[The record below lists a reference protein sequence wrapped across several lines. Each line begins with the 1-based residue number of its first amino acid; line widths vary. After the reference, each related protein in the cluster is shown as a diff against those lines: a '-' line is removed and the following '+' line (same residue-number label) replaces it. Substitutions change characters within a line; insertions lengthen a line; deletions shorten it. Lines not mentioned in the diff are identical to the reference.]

1 MSEIIVGLDV
11 GTSKIC
17 ALVASLEDNGK
28 ANILG
33 LAKVPSEGLL
43 LEGNVVNIE
52 RTAESIR
59 KVINMVENQSGEK
72 VKSVVVGIA
81 SGDLRGME
89 SVSVIATRPPKHIIT
104 QDDVVRLV
112 NEARNIRHSS
122 DTEII
127 HVLPQEFKVDGVK
140 IEKSQDLIGMV
151 GIKVEARV
159 HIILAKLSAVE
170 NLRQAVM
177 RAGYEV
183 EDFVSEPLASS
194 YAVLDPE
201 EKEIGVVLI
210 DIGAGTADISIF
222 EDNVLKYTGSLPIAG
237 NQITMDIRKAFTIP
251 KELAE
256 KLKITEGYAYLNE
269 IMEDKII
276 TVQGVGGRG
285 PFEITRSMLC
295 RVIQPRVEE
304 IFELLYKEH
313 LREYV
318 RSQNLS
324 AGIVLTGGTSL
335 LKGIDK
341 LVEDKFEMPVRVGIP
356 SRSKFSGGLVNEIE
370 NPIYSTVVGLVL
382 YKIDEIQ
389 KSRERSGRGLS
400 DAVRKL
406 MEFFKTIFH

>member
-28 ANILG
+28 VNILG

-59 KVINMVENQSGEK
+59 KVMSMVENQSGAK
-72 VKSVVVGIA
+72 VKKVIVGIA

-89 SVSVIATRPPKHIIT
+89 GVSVISTRPPKHIIT
-104 QDDVVRLV
+104 EDDVVRLI

-140 IEKSQDLIGMV
+140 IEKSQDLVGMY

-159 HIILAKLSAVE
+159 HIILAKLSTVE

-177 RAGYEV
+177 KAGYEV

-194 YAVLDPE
+194 YAVLDQE
-201 EKEIGVVLI
+201 EKEIGVILV
-210 DIGAGTADISIF
+210 DIGAGTADVSIF
-222 EDNVLKYTGSLPIAG
+222 EDNVLKYTGSLPMAG
-237 NQITMDIRKAFTIP
+237 NQITMDIRKAFAIP

-256 KLKITEGYAYLNE
+256 RLKVTEGYAYMDE
-269 IMEDKII
+269 FIEDKFIP
-276 TVQGVGGRG
+276 VQGVGGRG
-285 PFEITRSMLC
+285 PFEITRIMLC
-295 RVIQPRVEE
+295 QVIQPRVEE
-304 IFELLYKEH
+304 IFDLLYEKH
-313 LREYV
+313 LKEYV
-318 RSQNLS
+318 NSRNLS
-324 AGIVLTGGTSL
+324 AGVVLTGGTSL

-341 LVEDKFEMPVRVGIP
+341 LVFEKFEMPVRVGIP
-356 SRSKFSGGLVNEIE
+356 NRMRFSGGLISEIE

-389 KSRERSGRGLS
+389 KGRQQSGQGLKEKIK
-400 DAVRKL
+400 KL
-406 MEFFKTIFH
+406 VEFFKTIFP